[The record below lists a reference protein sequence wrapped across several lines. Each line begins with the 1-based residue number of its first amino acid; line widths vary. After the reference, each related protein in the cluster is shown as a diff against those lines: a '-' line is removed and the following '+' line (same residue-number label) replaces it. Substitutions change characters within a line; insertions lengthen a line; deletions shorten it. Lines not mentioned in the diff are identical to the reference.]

1 MIILLR
7 LKKRNEW
14 PPFFLLLPPLTLA
27 LPSLS
32 PSRSGGLAF
41 LLLLSSFTQ
50 RRHQL
55 PPRPAHLAAP
65 PGSSRPSS
73 LQ

>member
-7 LKKRNEW
+7 LKNGTSG
-14 PPFFLLLPPLTLA
+14 LPSSFSSPTLTLA

-32 PSRSGGLAF
+32 PSRSEGLAF